1 MNNGTQLQE
10 LSLSAKERIEW
21 ALISLLRTREL
32 KEIKVA
38 EVIALAEVSKS
49 TFYRNYHDVF
59 EIYENLLGRLTA
71 KAARVVMD
79 LFINSDSSLDT
90 DKFISELKEN
100 FLKIGVFPFD
110 EKDFFVL
117 FDSISKNDLSVIN
130 FIYEKIYEE
139 LLDIFSKRWKNE
151 EDLSFFIK
159 FLVKSALCCFIS
171 DLYMGNEF
179 DFELF
184 HIYKEFFDELK
195 NGR

>member
-1 MNNGTQLQE
+1 
-10 LSLSAKERIEW
+10 
-21 ALISLLRTREL
+21 
-32 KEIKVA
+32 
-38 EVIALAEVSKS
+38 
-49 TFYRNYHDVF
+49 
-59 EIYENLLGRLTA
+59 
-71 KAARVVMD
+71 MD

-130 FIYEKIYEE
+130 FIYEKVYEE

-159 FLVKSALCCFIS
+159 FLVKSALCCIVS
-171 DLYMGNEF
+171 DLYMGKVALIMAF
-179 DFELF
+179 GPPVIILVK
-184 HIYKEFFDELK
+184 H
-195 NGR
+195 